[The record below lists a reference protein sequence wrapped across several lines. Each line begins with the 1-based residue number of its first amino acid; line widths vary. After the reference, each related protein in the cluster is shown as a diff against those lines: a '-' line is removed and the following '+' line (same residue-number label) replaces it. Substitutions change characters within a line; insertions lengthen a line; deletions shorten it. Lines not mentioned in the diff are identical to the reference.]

1 MNAQLQG
8 LDILGDNDQ
17 NAIHEGEGRYAMDT
31 KLFVTFKREPV
42 LNDDKSAEAGRPI
55 YDEDDFVTIV
65 IPGNRNATF
74 VSRVTNDVKRR
85 FESKWKRYAA
95 GLEQTQSGTPLEQW
109 PQMSVSMVAT
119 LKAMNVYS
127 VEQLAEMSDGD
138 AQSIMGNFALRQRA
152 KVFLEAA
159 KGEAVNAKMEA
170 QLEKRDEEINAL
182 KAQMQEL
189 INANAAAAKAGGEA
203 KKVAK
208 E

>member
-189 INANAAAAKAGGEA
+189 INANAATSKASKEEM
-203 KKVAK
+203 KKG
-208 E
+208 